1 MIKSDFRVTTRS
13 TIIIKI
19 EINDIISDVQCTI
32 FFNYCLL
39 HYSYNI
45 YTFSIILYL
54 KSFNFHNIFK
64 NNNTNKPYKY

>member
-19 EINDIISDVQCTI
+19 EINDIISDVHCTI
-32 FFNYCLL
+32 FFFNYCLL

-45 YTFSIILYL
+45 YT
-54 KSFNFHNIFK
+54 
-64 NNNTNKPYKY
+64 NNNTTKPYKY